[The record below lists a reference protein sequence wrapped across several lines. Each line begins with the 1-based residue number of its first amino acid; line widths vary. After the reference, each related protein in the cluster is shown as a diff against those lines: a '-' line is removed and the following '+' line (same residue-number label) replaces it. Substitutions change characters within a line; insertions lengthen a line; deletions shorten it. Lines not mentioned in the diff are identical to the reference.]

1 MQTRRLGRSDIEVS
15 AVGLGCMSL
24 TPFYGAPD
32 PAESVATLR
41 RAVELGVT
49 FFDSARF
56 YGDGRNEEI
65 VGETL
70 RDVRGR
76 IVLATKC
83 GVYPRREGGAG
94 YSGDPEY
101 VRQCCD
107 ASLHR
112 LKTDVIDLWYLH
124 RVDPDTPVEDTV
136 GAMGRCV
143 EAGKVRAIGI
153 CEVRPA
159 TLRRAHAAHPIA
171 ALQSEYSLWAR
182 GPEGE
187 GGLLAACRELGI
199 GFVPYSP
206 LGRGFL
212 TGAIRSRSDLRAD
225 DRRTVFPR
233 FSDKNLA
240 ENRMLL
246 DAIDEV
252 AAAKGCAAAQVA
264 LAWVLAQGGD
274 VAPIPGTARIAHLEQ
289 NVAALDVALDADD
302 LAELDRA
309 FPLGVAAGHRV
320 PEFQVRYIN
329 Q

>member
-1 MQTRRLGRSDIEVS
+1 MRTRRLGQSDLEVS
-15 AVGLGCMSL
+15 AIGLGCMSL

-32 PAESVATLR
+32 RAEAVATLR

-65 VGETL
+65 LGETL
-70 RDVRGR
+70 RDVRGQV
-76 IVLATKC
+76 VLATKC
-83 GVYPRREGGAG
+83 GVYPKREGGAG

-101 VRQCCD
+101 VSQCCD

-153 CEVRPA
+153 CEVKPA

-171 ALQSEYSLWAR
+171 ALQSEYSLWVR
-182 GPEGE
+182 DPEG
-187 GGLLAACRELGI
+187 GPLAACRELGI

-212 TGAIRSRSDLRAD
+212 TGAIRSRSDLLAD

-233 FSDKNLA
+233 FSDENLA
-240 ENRMLL
+240 DNRRLL
-246 DAIDEV
+246 DAVDEI
-252 AAAKGCAAAQVA
+252 AAAKGCAAAQAA
-264 LAWVLAQGGD
+264 LAWVLAQGD
-274 VAPIPGTARIAHLEQ
+274 DIAPIPGTGRVAHLEQ

-302 LAELDRA
+302 LAKLDRA
-309 FPLGVAAGHRV
+309 FPAGAAAGHRV
-320 PEFQVRYIN
+320 PEFQVRYID

>member
-1 MQTRRLGRSDIEVS
+1 MQTRRLGHSDLEVS
-15 AVGLGCMSL
+15 AIGLGCMSL
-24 TPFYGAPD
+24 TPFYGVPD
-32 PAESVATLR
+32 RAESVATLR

-56 YGDGRNEEI
+56 YGDGSNEEI

-70 RDVRGR
+70 RDVRAR

-83 GVYPRREGGAG
+83 GVYPKHGGGAG

-153 CEVRPA
+153 CEVKPA

-171 ALQSEYSLWAR
+171 ALQSEYSLWVR
-182 GPEGE
+182 DPEG
-187 GGLLAACRELGI
+187 GSLATCRELGI

-212 TGAIRSRSDLRAD
+212 TGAIRSRSDLPAE
-225 DRRTVFPR
+225 DRRTAFPR
-233 FSDKNLA
+233 FSDENLA
-240 ENRMLL
+240 DNRRLL
-246 DAIDEV
+246 DAVDET

-264 LAWVLAQGGD
+264 LAWVLAQGD
-274 VAPIPGTARIAHLEQ
+274 DIAPIPGTGRIAHLEQ
-289 NVAALDVALDADD
+289 NVAALDVTLDADD
-302 LAELDRA
+302 LAKLDRA
-309 FPLGVAAGHRV
+309 FPAGAAAGHRV
-320 PEFQVRYIN
+320 PEFQVRYID